1 MAKGARARRKAERP
15 GEILEAAFEEFAQRG
30 FAATRLEDIAERA
43 GVTRGAVYFYFEN
56 KEEVFVAM
64 VRELSRPLH
73 AEIEVFLA
81 DRPGP
86 APEMLRSYLR
96 FVYQIA
102 VDDQRSRELLRLL
115 IAEANWFPE
124 MLDEQ
129 FRMVWGPFVDTFQK
143 VLQEGAIQGEL
154 RAAPVQEFPEQ
165 IVGPALLFNIWIL
178 LFGER
183 KPLDPER
190 HFEAA
195 IDLILHGLLP
205 RKN

>member
-81 DRPGP
+81 VRRQ
-86 APEMLRSYLR
+86 L
-96 FVYQIA
+96 
-102 VDDQRSRELLRLL
+102 
-115 IAEANWFPE
+115 
-124 MLDEQ
+124 
-129 FRMVWGPFVDTFQK
+129 
-143 VLQEGAIQGEL
+143 
-154 RAAPVQEFPEQ
+154 
-165 IVGPALLFNIWIL
+165 
-178 LFGER
+178 
-183 KPLDPER
+183 
-190 HFEAA
+190 
-195 IDLILHGLLP
+195 
-205 RKN
+205 